1 VSDAGRAKVALWAS
15 TLAFT
20 VCFAVWMM
28 NGVLV
33 THLVGNRVFDWSKT
47 QMATLMAI
55 PVLTGALMRLPVSIL
70 TDKCGGKPVFGALML
85 LAAVPTWL
93 LSTAHGYDDFWWL
106 SLGFGLSG
114 ASFAVGIAFT
124 SVWFGKDRQGL
135 VLGVFGAGNAGS
147 ALTNAFAPMLLKSFT
162 AGGADAEGWRE
173 LPKLYAYVL
182 ATTAVLFLSVTTNR
196 RADGA
201 ASKTLAQRLAP
212 LRHVKVW
219 QFSLEYFL
227 VFGGFV
233 ALSQWLVAYY
243 VGAYQMPLVTAGLV
257 AALFSWPSGVIRALG
272 GWLSDKFGGRA
283 VLYWVLGFCVA
294 CCALLC
300 VPRMDV
306 ESPGEA
312 ALALVPGTVESVSAE
327 KIVVSGRAYPLRAPS
342 ARAAAKDRDETA
354 LVLPTIESWQEPA
367 VKVGDTVGK
376 KGLLATGRTHIYF
389 QANVWIF
396 TAFVFVLGLAMGIGK
411 AAVYRNIPDDF
422 PKDVAV
428 VGGIVGVIG
437 GLGGW
442 ACPLFFGYL
451 LGGWGIWTTCW
462 LFFLA
467 LSVACLVWLR
477 LTERRAPKETARGVV
492 APASTVIDA
501 RPAAAGG
508 LR

>member
-1 VSDAGRAKVALWAS
+1 MTDQGRARVALWMS
-15 TLAFT
+15 TVAFT

-33 THLVGNRVFDWSKT
+33 THLVDNRVFDWSKT

-55 PVLTGALMRLPVSIL
+55 PVLTGSLVRLPVSIL
-70 TDKCGGKPVFGALML
+70 TDKYGGKPVFGVLML
-85 LAAVPTWL
+85 LAAIPTWL
-93 LSTAHGYDDFWWL
+93 LSTASGYDDFWWL

-124 SVWFGKDRQGL
+124 SVWFGKERQGL
-135 VLGVFGAGNAGS
+135 VLGIFGAGNAGS
-147 ALTNAFAPMLLKSFT
+147 ALTSAFAPMLLKSYT
-162 AGGADAEGWRE
+162 QGGAEVEGWRE
-173 LPKLYAYVL
+173 LPKLYAIVL
-182 ATTAVLFLSVTTNR
+182 AATAVVFLLVTTNR
-196 RADGA
+196 RAEGG
-201 ASKTLAQRLAP
+201 ASKTLAQRVAP
-212 LRHVKVW
+212 LRHPRVW
-219 QFSLEYFL
+219 RFSLEYFL

-257 AALFSWPSGVIRALG
+257 ASIFSWPSGVIRAFG

-283 VLYWVLGFCVA
+283 VLHWVLGICIA
-294 CCALLC
+294 CCALIC
-300 VPRMDV
+300 VPRMDI

-312 ALALVPGTVESVSAE
+312 VIAIVPGTVESVTPA
-327 KIVVSGRAYPLRAPS
+327 KIVVSGRDYAVRPQLEHS
-342 ARAAAKDRDETA
+342 AGKERDQEA
-354 LVLPTIESWQEPA
+354 LVFPTIESWQEPA
-367 VKVGDTVGK
+367 VKVGDQVLR
-376 KGLLATGRTHIYF
+376 KGLLAKGRTHIYF

-396 TAFVFVLGLAMGIGK
+396 TGLVFVLGLAMGIGK

-442 ACPLFFGYL
+442 ACPLFFGWM
-451 LGGWGIWTTCW
+451 LGGWGLWTTCW

-467 LSVACLVWLR
+467 LSVACLLWLR
-477 LTERRAPKETARGVV
+477 VTSASSAVAQDAGRQTATSE
-492 APASTVIDA
+492 PAAV
-501 RPAAAGG
+501 AAAGG
-508 LR
+508 DR

>member
-1 VSDAGRAKVALWAS
+1 MTDRGRANVALWTS

-55 PVLTGALMRLPVSIL
+55 PVLTGSLMRLPVSIL
-70 TDKCGGKPVFGALML
+70 TDKFGGKPVFGTLML

-93 LSTAHGYDDFWWL
+93 LSTAHSYDDFWWL

-124 SVWFGKDRQGL
+124 SVWFGKERQGL
-135 VLGVFGAGNAGS
+135 VLGIFGAGNAGS
-147 ALTNAFAPMLLKSFT
+147 ALTSAFAPMLLARFT
-162 AGGADAEGWRE
+162 AGGADVEGWRS
-173 LPKLYAYVL
+173 LPKLYAVVL
-182 ATTAVLFLSVTTNR
+182 AATAVVFLLVTTNK
-196 RADGA
+196 RAEGGA
-201 ASKTLAQRLAP
+201 AKSLAQRLAP

-219 QFSLEYFL
+219 RFSLEYFL

-257 AALFSWPSGVIRALG
+257 ASLFSWPSGVIRALG

-283 VLYWVLGFCVA
+283 VLYWVLGFSVA

-300 VPRMDV
+300 VPRMDI

-312 ALALVPGTVESVSAE
+312 VSALLPGKVDVVE
-327 KIVVSGRAYPLRAPS
+327 ANRIVVSGREYAVRAQS
-342 ARAAAKDRDETA
+342 AHSAGTERDDQA
-354 LVLPTIESWQEPA
+354 LVFPTIESWQEPA
-367 VKVGDTVGK
+367 VKVGDKVQRK
-376 KGLLATGRTHIYF
+376 ALLAKGRTHIYF

-396 TAFVFVLGLAMGIGK
+396 TALVFVLGLAMGIGK

-422 PKDVAV
+422 PQDVAV

-462 LFFLA
+462 IFFLA
-467 LSVACLVWLR
+467 LSVACLVGLHLSVRRR
-477 LTERRAPKETARGVV
+477 LKEKAPNVLWTVEHGA
-492 APASTVIDA
+492 APAGGA
-501 RPAAAGG
+501 R
-508 LR
+508 